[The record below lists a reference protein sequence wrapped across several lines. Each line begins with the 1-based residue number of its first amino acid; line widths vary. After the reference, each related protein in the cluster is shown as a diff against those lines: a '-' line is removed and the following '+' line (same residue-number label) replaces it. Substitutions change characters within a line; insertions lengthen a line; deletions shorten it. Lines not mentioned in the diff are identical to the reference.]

1 MKWLGLFDQI
11 FVGFSTK
18 NHIKTKYRSLL
29 KTTPVDMLLRVSLN
43 QEILALDE
51 ATKHFIGK
59 KQSTFN
65 LYVQFKLILVNNY
78 KTQVLQWFNQIFNFR
93 IEWQVEDLNDDDL
106 IIYSFWLLSINFIHK
121 KVQNKC
127 IKKLFQNKIK

>member
-18 NHIKTKYRSLL
+18 NHIKAKYRSLL
-29 KTTPVDMLLRVSLN
+29 KITPVDMLLRVSWN
-43 QEILALDE
+43 KKILALDE
-51 ATKHFIGK
+51 AAKHFIGK

-65 LYVQFKLILVNNY
+65 LYVQHKLILVNNY
-78 KTQVLQWFNQIFNFR
+78 KTQVLHCFNQIFNFR

-121 KVQNKC
+121 KVQNKY
-127 IKKLFQNKIK
+127 IKNYSKIK